1 MEIKMIWI
9 FLVLFSLLFNVEA
22 LSKSITMNVFVHGTY
37 PAKQILEHNLSPF
50 KRLIYTDPGLV
61 LAKKLPK
68 KYFFYKV
75 AASCHGCDV
84 QSYHMDHFF
93 IYGWHSSNLKPEHR
107 YNEGRKLY
115 DAVRK
120 QIEDYREQGCDQIL
134 LRFIGS
140 SHGGNVILNALQ
152 WLPFAGSDVE
162 IEVILLGT
170 PVQEETRNYINNPHV
185 ARAYSFYSTSDWIQ
199 KMDIQRLHKN
209 CPKGAPFFSQ
219 RTFLP
224 TDKIVQIQL
233 TVDGKSFSH
242 WYYRFLYQHLPLLM
256 QQVKTSVSLSNTSH
270 IVMNF
275 DLP

>member
-1 MEIKMIWI
+1 MIKF
-9 FLVLFSLLFNVEA
+9 FLITVSLFFSFESF
-22 LSKSITMNVFVHGTY
+22 SKSVSMNVFVHGTY
-37 PAKQILEHNLSPF
+37 PAKKVLEHDYSPF
-50 KRLIYTDPGLV
+50 KRLIYTEPGFV

-68 KYFFYKV
+68 KYHFHKV
-75 AASCHGCDV
+75 AVSCDNYDADAY
-84 QSYHMDHFF
+84 SLDHFF
-93 IYGWHSSNLKPEHR
+93 IFGWHSNNLRPEHR
-107 YNEGRKLY
+107 SQEGRKLY
-115 DAVRK
+115 DAVSK
-120 QIEDYREQGCDQIL
+120 QIESYREQGYDQIS

-152 WLPFAGSDVE
+152 WLPFAESDID
-162 IEVILLGT
+162 IEVIFMGL

-219 RTFLP
+219 RTFLS

-242 WYYRFLYQHLPLLM
+242 WYYRQLYGYLPLLM
-256 QQVKTSVSLSNTSH
+256 QQVKATASLSDTGH

-275 DLP
+275 DKP